1 MNATVARIVEIMFQD
16 TEMSEEVQAL
26 KDEVMNNCQERYNDM
41 IARGL
46 SEDEAIA
53 AVVDSLKGMEEVIS
67 QYPRKKAEED
77 DFDEDEPDDD
87 DDEDE
92 DEDTEVDQTFDPESI
107 RMIRVNLISD
117 DVTVE
122 SSFDDRIHVCYDR
135 EDLPNLEVRREGN
148 VLVVERSEGSGNRHI
163 HMDFN
168 GKGMKWD
175 SFSDMFKDIGRMIAG
190 SGIGFTSGRVTI
202 SLPKGHALAF
212 EGHTTSGDM
221 ELIDVALTDATL
233 ESMSGDLM
241 LDTRGADQVQRIRV
255 IDANHG
261 SRINIR
267 MEDDEENQQV
277 EGLSMNR
284 VKLKSSSG
292 DIEVNARCNELSVE
306 TMSGDV
312 VITSSSDRARI
323 STVSGD
329 LNARGSWREVQVKTI
344 SGDAELTVW
353 DDRLESVTSQT
364 TSGDLSIRLPES
376 LRGQARV
383 DMHTVSGD
391 CRNRFGTPEG
401 PAKVVVQAKSVSGDV
416 TVK

>member
-16 TEMSEEVQAL
+16 TEMNEEVQAL

-46 SEDEAIA
+46 SEDEATA

-92 DEDTEVDQTFDPESI
+92 DEDTEVDHTFDPESI

-255 IDANHG
+255 IDADRG

-277 EGLSMNR
+277 EGLGMNR

-312 VITSSSDRARI
+312 DITSSSDRARI

-364 TSGDLSIRLPES
+364 TSGDLTIRLPES

-383 DMHTVSGD
+383 DLHTVSGD

>member
-67 QYPRKKAEED
+67 QYPRKKTAED
-77 DFDEDEPDDD
+77 DFDENELDDG

-92 DEDTEVDQTFDPESI
+92 DEDTEVDHTFDPSDI
-107 RMIRVNLISD
+107 RLIRVNLVSD

-175 SFSDMFKDIGRMIAG
+175 SFSDMFRDIGRMIAG
-190 SGIGFTSGRVTI
+190 SGIGHTIGRVTI
-202 SLPKGHALAF
+202 SLPKGHAPAF

-241 LDTRGADQVQRIRV
+241 LDARGTEQVQRIRV

-261 SRINIR
+261 SRINIC
-267 MEDDEENQQV
+267 MEDDDENQQV
-277 EGLSMNR
+277 EGFSMNR

-312 VITSSSDRARI
+312 DITSSSERARI

-364 TSGDLSIRLPES
+364 TSGDLTIRLPES

-401 PAKVVVQAKSVSGDV
+401 PAKVIVQAKSVSGDV

>member
-16 TEMSEEVQAL
+16 TEMNEEVQAL

-41 IARGL
+41 VARGL

-92 DEDTEVDQTFDPESI
+92 DEDTEVDHTFDPSDI
-107 RMIRVNLISD
+107 RLIRVNLVSD

-135 EDLPNLEVRREGN
+135 EDLPNLEVRREGD

-168 GKGMKWD
+168 GKGMKWN

-267 MEDDEENQQV
+267 MEDDEERRQV
-277 EGLSMNR
+277 EGLGMNR

-312 VITSSSDRARI
+312 DITSSSDRTQI

-329 LNARGSWREVQVKTI
+329 LNARGSWREVQIKTI

-364 TSGDLSIRLPES
+364 TSGDLTIRLPES

-401 PAKVVVQAKSVSGDV
+401 PAKVIVQAKSVSGDV

>member
-16 TEMSEEVQAL
+16 TEMNEEVQAL

-46 SEDEAIA
+46 SEDEATA

-77 DFDEDEPDDD
+77 DFDEDELDDD

-92 DEDTEVDQTFDPESI
+92 DEDTEVDHTFDPESI

-175 SFSDMFKDIGRMIAG
+175 SFSDMFKDIGRMISG
-190 SGIGFTSGRVTI
+190 SGIGFTIGRVTI

-221 ELIDVALTDATL
+221 EISSLTA
-233 ESMSGDLM
+233 
-241 LDTRGADQVQRIRV
+241 
-255 IDANHG
+255 
-261 SRINIR
+261 
-267 MEDDEENQQV
+267 
-277 EGLSMNR
+277 
-284 VKLKSSSG
+284 
-292 DIEVNARCNELSVE
+292 EVNAN
-306 TMSGDV
+306 
-312 VITSSSDRARI
+312 
-323 STVSGD
+323 TVSGD
-329 LNARGSWREVQVKTI
+329 LTVQPEEAVPMLVSLK
-344 SGDAELTVW
+344 S
-353 DDRLESVTSQT
+353 
-364 TSGDLSIRLPES
+364 TSGDLNLEAPDGATVTAQLKSISGDVHNRCRDEGPGS
-376 LRGQARV
+376 LIRV
-383 DMHTVSGD
+383 TAQTVSGD
-391 CRNRFGTPEG
+391 IFIH
-401 PAKVVVQAKSVSGDV
+401 
-416 TVK
+416 

>member
-26 KDEVMNNCQERYNDM
+26 RDEVMNNCQERYSDM
-41 IARGL
+41 VARGL

-67 QYPRKKAEED
+67 QYPRKKPEED
-77 DFDEDEPDDD
+77 FEEDESEDDH
-87 DDEDE
+87 EDE
-92 DEDTEVDQTFDPESI
+92 DEDTEVDHSFDPEGI
-107 RMIRVNLISD
+107 RMIRVNLVSD

-135 EDLPNLEVRREGN
+135 EDLRNLEVRREGDA
-148 VLVVERSEGSGNRHI
+148 LVVERQESCGNRRIEMHI
-163 HMDFN
+163 N
-168 GKGMKWD
+168 TKEMKWN

-190 SGIGFTSGRVTI
+190 SGIGHTIGRVTI

-241 LDTRGADQVQRIRV
+241 LDARGADQVQRIRV
-255 IDANHG
+255 IDAERG
-261 SRINIR
+261 SQINIR
-267 MEDDEENQQV
+267 REDDVKKQQV

-292 DIEVNARCNELSVE
+292 DIEVNARCNELAVE
-306 TMSGDV
+306 TMSGDAD
-312 VITSSSDRARI
+312 ITSACERASI

-329 LNARGSWREVQVKTI
+329 LSARGSWREVRVKTI

-364 TSGDLSIRLPES
+364 TSGDLTIRLPES

-401 PAKVVVQAKSVSGDV
+401 PAKVIVQAKSVSGDV

>member
-67 QYPRKKAEED
+67 QYPRKKTAED
-77 DFDEDEPDDD
+77 DFDENELDDG

-92 DEDTEVDQTFDPESI
+92 DEDTEVDHTFDPESI
-107 RMIRVNLISD
+107 RMIRVNLVSD

-148 VLVVERSEGSGNRHI
+148 MLVVERSEGSGNRHI

-168 GKGMKWD
+168 GKGMKWN

-241 LDTRGADQVQRIRV
+241 LDARGAEQVQRIRV

-277 EGLSMNR
+277 EGLGMNR

-312 VITSSSDRARI
+312 DITSSSDRARI

-364 TSGDLSIRLPES
+364 TSGDLTIRLPES

-383 DMHTVSGD
+383 DLHTVSGD

>member
-16 TEMSEEVQAL
+16 TEMNEEVQAL

-92 DEDTEVDQTFDPESI
+92 DEDTEVDHTFDPESI

-190 SGIGFTSGRVTI
+190 SGIGCTSGRVTI

-241 LDTRGADQVQRIRV
+241 LDTRGAEQVQRIRV

-267 MEDDEENQQV
+267 MENDDENQQV
-277 EGLSMNR
+277 EGFSMNR

-312 VITSSSDRARI
+312 DITSSSERARI

-364 TSGDLSIRLPES
+364 TSGDLTIRLPES

-383 DMHTVSGD
+383 DLHTVSGD

>member
-16 TEMSEEVQAL
+16 TEMNEEVQAL

-92 DEDTEVDQTFDPESI
+92 DEDTEVDHTFDPESI

-255 IDANHG
+255 IDANQG

-306 TMSGDV
+306 TMSGNVD
-312 VITSSSDRARI
+312 ITSSSDRARI

-401 PAKVVVQAKSVSGDV
+401 PAKVIVQAKSVSGDV

>member
-16 TEMSEEVQAL
+16 TEMNEEVQAL

-67 QYPRKKAEED
+67 QYPRRKSEED
-77 DFDEDEPDDD
+77 DFDEGELDDD

-92 DEDTEVDQTFDPESI
+92 DEDTEVDHTFDPESI

-241 LDTRGADQVQRIRV
+241 LDARGAEQVQRIRV

-312 VITSSSDRARI
+312 DITSSSDRARI

-353 DDRLESVTSQT
+353 DDRLESVNSQT
-364 TSGDLSIRLPES
+364 TSGDLTIRLPES

-383 DMHTVSGD
+383 DLHTVSGD

>member
-26 KDEVMNNCQERYNDM
+26 RDEVMNNCQERYSDM
-41 IARGL
+41 VARGL

-67 QYPRKKAEED
+67 QYPRKKTAE
-77 DFDEDEPDDD
+77 DFEEDEPEDDH
-87 DDEDE
+87 E
-92 DEDTEVDQTFDPESI
+92 DEDTEVDHSFDPEGI
-107 RMIRVNLISD
+107 RMIRVNLVSD

-135 EDLPNLEVRREGN
+135 EDLRNLEVRREGD
-148 VLVVERSEGSGNRHI
+148 VLVVERQESCGNRRIEMHI
-163 HMDFN
+163 N
-168 GKGMKWD
+168 TKEMKWN

-190 SGIGFTSGRVTI
+190 SGIGHTIGRVTI

-221 ELIDVALTDATL
+221 ELIDVALTDAAL

-241 LDTRGADQVQRIRV
+241 LDARGADQVQRIRV
-255 IDANHG
+255 IDAERG
-261 SRINIR
+261 SQINIR
-267 MEDDEENQQV
+267 MEDDAKKQQV

-292 DIEVNARCNELSVE
+292 DIEVNARCNELAVE
-306 TMSGDV
+306 TMSGDAD
-312 VITSSSDRARI
+312 ITSACERASI

-329 LNARGSWREVQVKTI
+329 LNARGSWREVRVKTI

-364 TSGDLSIRLPES
+364 TSGDLTIRLPES

-401 PAKVVVQAKSVSGDV
+401 PAKVIVQAKSVSGDV

>member
-16 TEMSEEVQAL
+16 TEMNEEVQAL

-168 GKGMKWD
+168 GKGMKWN

-241 LDTRGADQVQRIRV
+241 LDARGAEQVQRIRV

-312 VITSSSDRARI
+312 DITSFSDQARI

-353 DDRLESVTSQT
+353 DDRLESVNSQT
-364 TSGDLSIRLPES
+364 TSGDLTIRLPES

-383 DMHTVSGD
+383 DLHTVSGD

>member
-16 TEMSEEVQAL
+16 TEMNEEVQAL

-77 DFDEDEPDDD
+77 DFDEDELDDD

-175 SFSDMFKDIGRMIAG
+175 SFSDMFKDIGRMISG
-190 SGIGFTSGRVTI
+190 SGIGFTIGRVTI

-306 TMSGDV
+306 TMSGDAD
-312 VITSSSDRARI
+312 ITSACERARI

-353 DDRLESVTSQT
+353 DDRLERVTSQT
-364 TSGDLSIRLPES
+364 TSGDLTIRLPES

>member
-67 QYPRKKAEED
+67 QYPRRKSEED
-77 DFDEDEPDDD
+77 DFDEDEPDDE

-92 DEDTEVDQTFDPESI
+92 DEDTEVDHTFDPESI

-135 EDLPNLEVRREGN
+135 EDLLNLEVRREGN

-175 SFSDMFKDIGRMIAG
+175 SFSDMFKDIRRMIAG
-190 SGIGFTSGRVTI
+190 SGIGHTTGRVTI
-202 SLPKGHALAF
+202 SLPRGHALAF

-221 ELIDVALTDATL
+221 ELIDVVLTDATL

-267 MEDDEENQQV
+267 MEDDDENQQV
-277 EGLSMNR
+277 EGFSMNR

-292 DIEVNARCNELSVE
+292 DIEVNARCEELSVE

-312 VITSSSDRARI
+312 DITSSSERARI

-364 TSGDLSIRLPES
+364 TSGDLTIRLPES

-383 DMHTVSGD
+383 DLHTVSGD

>member
-41 IARGL
+41 VVRGL

-67 QYPRKKAEED
+67 QYPRKKTAED
-77 DFDEDEPDDD
+77 DFDENELDD

-92 DEDTEVDQTFDPESI
+92 DEDTEVDHTFDPSDI
-107 RMIRVNLISD
+107 RLIRVNLVSD

-135 EDLPNLEVRREGN
+135 EDLRNLEVRREGD
-148 VLVVERSEGSGNRHI
+148 VLVVERSEGCGNRKIEMHI
-163 HMDFN
+163 N
-168 GKGMKWD
+168 SREMKWN

-190 SGIGFTSGRVTI
+190 SGIGHTIGRVTI
-202 SLPKGHALAF
+202 SLPKGHVLSF

-241 LDTRGADQVQRIRV
+241 LDARGAEQVQRIRV

-267 MEDDEENQQV
+267 MENDDENQQV
-277 EGLSMNR
+277 EGFSMNR

-312 VITSSSDRARI
+312 DITSSSERARI

-364 TSGDLSIRLPES
+364 TSGDLTIRLPES

-401 PAKVVVQAKSVSGDV
+401 PAKVIVQAKSVSGDV

>member
-41 IARGL
+41 VVRGL

-67 QYPRKKAEED
+67 QYPRKKAAED
-77 DFDEDEPDDD
+77 DFDENELDD

-92 DEDTEVDQTFDPESI
+92 DEDTEVDHTFDPSDI
-107 RMIRVNLISD
+107 RLIRVNLVSD

-135 EDLPNLEVRREGN
+135 EDLRNLEVRREGDT
-148 VLVVERSEGSGNRHI
+148 LVVERSEGCGNRKIEMHI
-163 HMDFN
+163 N
-168 GKGMKWD
+168 SREMKWN

-190 SGIGFTSGRVTI
+190 SGIGHTIGRVTI

-241 LDTRGADQVQRIRV
+241 LDARGAEQVQRIRV

-267 MEDDEENQQV
+267 MENDDENQQV
-277 EGLSMNR
+277 EGFSMNR

-312 VITSSSDRARI
+312 DITSSSERARI

-364 TSGDLSIRLPES
+364 TSGDLTIRLPES

-401 PAKVVVQAKSVSGDV
+401 PAKVIVQAKSVSGDV

>member
-16 TEMSEEVQAL
+16 TEMNEEVQAL

-46 SEDEAIA
+46 SEDEATA

-92 DEDTEVDQTFDPESI
+92 DEDTEVDHTFDPESI

-175 SFSDMFKDIGRMIAG
+175 SFSDMFKDIGRMISG
-190 SGIGFTSGRVTI
+190 SGIGFTIGRVTI

-306 TMSGDV
+306 TMSGDAD
-312 VITSSSDRARI
+312 ITSACERARI

-353 DDRLESVTSQT
+353 VDRLESVTSQT

>member
-26 KDEVMNNCQERYNDM
+26 RDEVMNNCQERYSDM
-41 IARGL
+41 VARGL

-67 QYPRKKAEED
+67 QYPRKKPEED
-77 DFDEDEPDDD
+77 FEEDESEDDH
-87 DDEDE
+87 EDE
-92 DEDTEVDQTFDPESI
+92 DEDTEVDHSFDPEGI
-107 RMIRVNLISD
+107 RMIRVNLVSD

-135 EDLPNLEVRREGN
+135 EDLRNLEVRREGDA
-148 VLVVERSEGSGNRHI
+148 LVVERQESCGNRRIEMHI
-163 HMDFN
+163 N
-168 GKGMKWD
+168 TKEMKWN

-190 SGIGFTSGRVTI
+190 SGIGHTIGRVTI

-241 LDTRGADQVQRIRV
+241 LDARGADQVQRIRV
-255 IDANHG
+255 IDAERG
-261 SRINIR
+261 SQINIR
-267 MEDDEENQQV
+267 REDDVKKQQV

-292 DIEVNARCNELSVE
+292 DIEVNARCNELAVE
-306 TMSGDV
+306 TMSGDAD
-312 VITSSSDRARI
+312 ITSACERASI

-329 LNARGSWREVQVKTI
+329 LSARGSWREVRVKTI
-344 SGDAELTVW
+344 SGDAEITVW

-364 TSGDLSIRLPES
+364 TSGDLTIRLPES

-401 PAKVVVQAKSVSGDV
+401 PAKVIVQAKSVSGDV

>member
-26 KDEVMNNCQERYNDM
+26 RDEVMNNCQERYNDM

-77 DFDEDEPDDD
+77 DFDEDELDDD

-92 DEDTEVDQTFDPESI
+92 DEDTEVDHTFDPECI

-135 EDLPNLEVRREGN
+135 EDLPNLEVRREGD

-168 GKGMKWD
+168 GKGMKWE

-190 SGIGFTSGRVTI
+190 SGIGCTCGRVTI

-255 IDANHG
+255 IDADRG

-267 MEDDEENQQV
+267 MEGDEENQQV
-277 EGLSMNR
+277 EGFGMNR

-306 TMSGDV
+306 TMSGDAD
-312 VITSSSDRARI
+312 ITSSCDRARI

-353 DDRLESVTSQT
+353 DDRLTSVNSQT
-364 TSGDLSIRLPES
+364 TSGDLTIRLPES

-401 PAKVVVQAKSVSGDV
+401 AAKVVVQAKSVSGDV

>member
-16 TEMSEEVQAL
+16 TEMNEEVQAL

-77 DFDEDEPDDD
+77 DFDEDELDDD

-92 DEDTEVDQTFDPESI
+92 DEDTEVDHTFDPESI

-135 EDLPNLEVRREGN
+135 EDLPNLEVRREGD

-221 ELIDVALTDATL
+221 ELIDVVLTDATL

-267 MEDDEENQQV
+267 MEDDEECRQV

-312 VITSSSDRARI
+312 DITSSSDRARI

-364 TSGDLSIRLPES
+364 TSGDLTIRLPES

-383 DMHTVSGD
+383 DLHTVSGD

-401 PAKVVVQAKSVSGDV
+401 PAKVVVQAKSISGDV

>member
-77 DFDEDEPDDD
+77 DFDEDELDDD

-122 SSFDDRIHVCYDR
+122 SSFDDRIHFCYDR

-168 GKGMKWD
+168 GKGMKWN

-190 SGIGFTSGRVTI
+190 SGIGFTIGRVTI

-241 LDTRGADQVQRIRV
+241 LDARGAEQVQRIRV

-267 MEDDEENQQV
+267 MEDDDENQQV
-277 EGLSMNR
+277 EGFSMNR

-312 VITSSSDRARI
+312 DITSSSDRARV

-353 DDRLESVTSQT
+353 DDRLESVNSQT
-364 TSGDLSIRLPES
+364 TSGDLTIRLPES

-383 DMHTVSGD
+383 DLHTVSGD

>member
-67 QYPRKKAEED
+67 QYPRKRTAED
-77 DFDEDEPDDD
+77 DFDENEPEDDD
-87 DDEDE
+87 NEDE

-122 SSFDDRIHVCYDR
+122 SSYDDKIHVCYDR
-135 EDLPNLEVRREGN
+135 EDLLNLEVRQLGDTLE
-148 VLVVERSEGSGNRHI
+148 VERTEGKVDKRIEMHI
-163 HMDFN
+163 N
-168 GKGMKWD
+168 AREMKWA
-175 SFSDMFKDIGRMIAG
+175 SLSDMFRDIGRMIAG
-190 SGIGFTSGRVTI
+190 SGIGHTTGRVTI
-202 SLPKGHALAF
+202 SLPRGHALAF

-241 LDTRGADQVQRIRV
+241 LDTRGADQVQ
-255 IDANHG
+255 G
-261 SRINIR
+261 F
-267 MEDDEENQQV
+267 
-277 EGLSMNR
+277 GMNGVR
-284 VKLKSSSG
+284 LKSSSG

-312 VITSSSDRARI
+312 DITSACDRARI

-364 TSGDLSIRLPES
+364 TSGDLTIRLPES

-401 PAKVVVQAKSVSGDV
+401 PAKVIVQAKSVSGDV

>member
-16 TEMSEEVQAL
+16 TEMNEEVQAL

-67 QYPRKKAEED
+67 QYPRKRTAED
-77 DFDEDEPDDD
+77 DFDENEPEDDD
-87 DDEDE
+87 NEDE
-92 DEDTEVDQTFDPESI
+92 DEDTEVDHTFDPESI

-135 EDLPNLEVRREGN
+135 EDLLNLEVRQLGDTLE
-148 VLVVERSEGSGNRHI
+148 VERTEGKVDKRIEMHI
-163 HMDFN
+163 N
-168 GKGMKWD
+168 AREMKWA
-175 SFSDMFKDIGRMIAG
+175 SLSDMFRDIERMIAG
-190 SGIGFTSGRVTI
+190 SGIGHTTGRVTI
-202 SLPKGHALAF
+202 SLPRGHALAF

-241 LDTRGADQVQRIRV
+241 LDARGADQVQRIRV

-277 EGLSMNR
+277 EGFGMNR

-312 VITSSSDRARI
+312 DITSSSDRARI

-353 DDRLESVTSQT
+353 DDRLESVNSQT
-364 TSGDLSIRLPES
+364 TSGDLTIRLPES

>member
-16 TEMSEEVQAL
+16 TEMNEEVQAL

-77 DFDEDEPDDD
+77 DFDEDELDDD

-168 GKGMKWD
+168 GKGMKWN

-190 SGIGFTSGRVTI
+190 SGIGFTIGRVTI

-241 LDTRGADQVQRIRV
+241 LDARGAEQVQRIRV

-267 MEDDEENQQV
+267 MEDDDENQQV
-277 EGLSMNR
+277 EGFSMNR

-312 VITSSSDRARI
+312 DITSSSDRARV

-364 TSGDLSIRLPES
+364 TSGDLTIRLPES
-376 LRGQARV
+376 LWGQARV